1 MLATRNEVWGRRR
14 RPQAA
19 CGRTS
24 RSMARPHCWRA
35 LVRSCIACRLTQ
47 NSGLVRKKRA
57 RRKAVSA
64 VTERSPLMM
73 APIRVA
79 GTRRAI
85 ARALADMPSGLR
97 NSSLKISPGWV
108 VTRPG
113 VATPA
118 ALAFL
123 VVVDDFDIGRP
134 LFGPSEADAPL
145 IIDAYRVLPVPI
157 SGESLQSVRRRRAQ
171 IAKIARLL
179 QHIEFPQGLP
189 FDAAEALYEGA

>member
-1 MLATRNEVWGRRR
+1 
-14 RPQAA
+14 
-19 CGRTS
+19 
-24 RSMARPHCWRA
+24 
-35 LVRSCIACRLTQ
+35 
-47 NSGLVRKKRA
+47 
-57 RRKAVSA
+57 
-64 VTERSPLMM
+64 MM

-123 VVVDDFDIGRP
+123 VVVDDFDIG
-134 LFGPSEADAPL
+134 GPTLVHVKPIRAGLTKRSRCRAAERNSTGFPRLSAARTHGDFDVL
-145 IIDAYRVLPVPI
+145 IECREHSHQPFDR
-157 SGESLQSVRRRRAQ
+157 ESLVVAT
-171 IAKIARLL
+171 
-179 QHIEFPQGLP
+179 
-189 FDAAEALYEGA
+189 